1 MFQLNR
7 QECETV
13 VCALRTQYES
23 TQADLASA
31 RPTETGRRA
40 LESTQAQVS
49 ALLAKFEQAGVH
61 VVSHAH
67 GRTVA

>member
-1 MFQLNR
+1 VFQLNR

-23 TQADLASA
+23 TQSDLASD
-31 RPTETGRRA
+31 RPTEAGRRA
-40 LESTQAQVS
+40 LEVTQAQTA
-49 ALLAKFEQAGVH
+49 ALLARFEQSGVH

-67 GRTVA
+67 GRTFA